1 MQSDSPLTVLKG
13 VGPALAKKLE
23 KLNLSRVDD
32 LLFLLPLRYEDRT
45 QIIKIGAL
53 AAGDRCL
60 VTGEVLL
67 AETVF
72 RGRRNLLVRIGDG
85 SGQLTLRFF
94 HFSRQQQAQFANGIH
109 VSCFGD
115 VRKGS
120 SGFEMIHP
128 EYRVLR
134 DDEGAHMSDS
144 LTPIYPATEGVQQ
157 GRLRN
162 LTNQALLKMA
172 SAPPPELLP
181 ESLTQKMGMP
191 SLAEAIAY
199 LHRPPPD
206 ADIKQMLL
214 GTHACQQRLAF
225 EELLAHYL
233 SLRNLRELAATKDAV
248 ALIDGSDDVNEFIA
262 DLPFQLTVAQR
273 RVVGDILSDLSEAH
287 PMMRLIQGDVG
298 SGKTVVAAIAC
309 VKAIACGVQAVIMAP
324 TSFVAH
330 YLSLRN
336 LRELAATKDAVA
348 LIDGSDDVNEFIADL
363 PFQLTV
369 AQRRVVGDILSD
381 LSEAHPMMRLIQG
394 DVGSGKTVVAAI
406 ACVKAIACGVQAVIM
421 APTEI
426 LAEQHWRSFADWFRA
441 LQIEPAWLSGSQRVA
456 ARRESL
462 AAIAD
467 GSAKLIVG
475 THALF
480 QEGVDFKQLGLLVI
494 DEQHRFGVHQRM
506 ALRDKGVTSGRHP
519 HQLVMTAT
527 PIPRTLAMA
536 AYADLDTSVI
546 DELPP
551 GRQPVSTV
559 AIPETRRSEVIERV
573 RSSCADGHQAYW
585 VCPLI
590 EESEVL
596 DYQAA
601 EASYQILTEAL
612 PDVRVGLVHG
622 RMRAAEK
629 DRGMKSFK
637 EGLVQLLVATTVIE
651 VGVDVPNASL
661 MIIENAERMGLS
673 QLHQLRGRVGRGAAL
688 SHCVL
693 LYKPPLGRIA
703 KQRLSVLR
711 DTNDGFIVAQR
722 DLELR
727 GPGEMLGTKQTGLP
741 DYRIANLARDAE
753 LMPQVQI
760 TAETLRKDNYDKAAA
775 IVRRWLGDAGRY
787 GKV

>member
-1 MQSDSPLTVLKG
+1 MRTTEHAAVTELQG
-13 VGPALAKKLE
+13 VGPALAE
-23 KLNLSRVDD
+23 KLSKLGVQRVED

-45 QIIKIGAL
+45 RLAKIGAL
-53 AAGDRCL
+53 VAGERTL
-60 VTGEVLL
+60 VTGAVLL
-67 AETVF
+67 SEVVY
-72 RGRRNLLVRIGDG
+72 RGRRNLLVRISDG

-94 HFSRQQQAQFANGIH
+94 HFSRQQQAQFAPDAR
-109 VSCFGD
+109 VSCFGE
-115 VRKGS
+115 VRRGS
-120 SGFEMIHP
+120 AGFEMIHP

-134 DDEGAHMSDS
+134 DAQNPVTTDA

-162 LTNQALLKMA
+162 LTDQALRLMEA
-172 SAPPPELLP
+172 APPAELLP
-181 ESLTQKMGMP
+181 SAITSKLGMP
-191 SLAEAIAY
+191 SLADAIRY

-206 ADIKQMLL
+206 ADVQVMLD
-214 GTHACQQRLAF
+214 GRHPCQQRLAF

-233 SLRNLRELAATKDAV
+233 SLRHLRQQAATDSAPALTAGDA
-248 ALIDGSDDVNEFIA
+248 AVNEFIA
-262 DLPFQLTVAQR
+262 GLPFTLTGAQQ
-273 RVVGDILSDLSEAH
+273 RVVAEILADLSAPH

-309 VKAIACGVQAVIMAP
+309 VRAIACGVQTA
-324 TSFVAH
+324 
-330 YLSLRN
+330 
-336 LRELAATKDAVA
+336 
-348 LIDGSDDVNEFIADL
+348 
-363 PFQLTV
+363 
-369 AQRRVVGDILSD
+369 
-381 LSEAHPMMRLIQG
+381 
-394 DVGSGKTVVAAI
+394 
-406 ACVKAIACGVQAVIM
+406 IM

-426 LAEQHWRSFADWFRA
+426 LAEQHWRSFSSWFEP
-441 LQIEPAWLSGSQRVA
+441 LGITPAWLTGSQRAA

-462 AAIAD
+462 QAIAD
-467 GSAKLIVG
+467 GSAQVVVG

-480 QEGVDFKQLGLLVI
+480 QEGVDFQQLALVII

-506 ALRDKGVTSGRHP
+506 ALRDKGVSSSGHP

-551 GRQPVSTV
+551 GRQPVSTIAV
-559 AIPETRRSEVIERV
+559 PESRRGDIVERV
-573 RSSCADGHQAYW
+573 RSACRDGRQAYW

-601 EASYQILTEAL
+601 EASYEMLTEAL
-612 PDVRVGLVHG
+612 PELRVGLVHG
-622 RMRAAEK
+622 RMRPAEK
-629 DRGMKSFK
+629 ERGMRAFK
-637 EGLVQLLVATTVIE
+637 EGLIQVLVATTVIE
-651 VGVDVPNASL
+651 VGVDVPNATL

-673 QLHQLRGRVGRGAAL
+673 QLHQLRGRVGRGAAQ

-693 LYKPPLGRIA
+693 LYKPPLGGVAR
-703 KQRLSVLR
+703 QRLAVLR
-711 DTNDGFIVAQR
+711 ETNDGFVVAQR

-727 GPGEMLGTKQTGLP
+727 GPGELLGTRQTGLP
-741 DYRIANLARDAE
+741 EYRIADLVRDAE
-753 LMPQVQI
+753 LMPQVQV
-760 TAETLRKDNYDKAAA
+760 TAETLQHNAPQTAAS

>member
-1 MQSDSPLTVLKG
+1 MLSDALTSLKG

-23 KLNLSRVDD
+23 KLGLQRVED

-45 QIIKIGAL
+45 QLVKIGAL
-53 AAGDRCL
+53 AAGTRCL
-60 VTGEVLL
+60 VSGEVLL
-67 AETVF
+67 AETAF
-72 RGRRNLLVRIGDG
+72 RGRRNLLVRISDG

-94 HFSRQQQAQFANGIH
+94 HFSRQQQAQFQSGVH
-109 VSCFGD
+109 VTCFGE
-115 VRKGS
+115 VRRGS
-120 SGFEMIHP
+120 AGFEMIHP
-128 EYRVLR
+128 EYRILR
-134 DDEGAHMSDS
+134 ESQDATMSDS

-162 LTNQALLKMA
+162 LTDQALRVMQDERPA
-172 SAPPPELLP
+172 ELLP
-181 ESLTQKMGMP
+181 TSLTEKLGMP
-191 SLAEAIAY
+191 SLADAIRY

-206 ADIKQMLL
+206 ADIGQMQA
-214 GTHACQQRLAF
+214 GKHPCQQRLAF

-233 SLRNLRELAATKDAV
+233 SLRSLRVLAETDDAF
-248 ALIDGSDDVNEFIA
+248 ALVDGSEQVNGFID
-262 DLPFQLTVAQR
+262 DLPFTLTAAQQ
-273 RVVGDILSDLSEAH
+273 RVVDEILGDLAQPH

-309 VKAIACGVQAVIMAP
+309 LKAISCGVQAA
-324 TSFVAH
+324 
-330 YLSLRN
+330 
-336 LRELAATKDAVA
+336 
-348 LIDGSDDVNEFIADL
+348 
-363 PFQLTV
+363 
-369 AQRRVVGDILSD
+369 
-381 LSEAHPMMRLIQG
+381 
-394 DVGSGKTVVAAI
+394 
-406 ACVKAIACGVQAVIM
+406 IM

-426 LAEQHWRSFADWFRA
+426 LAEQHWRNFSDWFRP
-441 LQIEPAWLSGSQRVA
+441 LGIEPAWLSGSQKAA
-456 ARRESL
+456 ARRTSL
-462 AAIAD
+462 ASIAD
-467 GSAKLIVG
+467 GTAQLVVG

-480 QEGVDFKQLGLLVI
+480 QEGVDFHRLALVVI

-506 ALRDKGVTSGRHP
+506 ALRDKGIGAEGHP

-551 GRQPVSTV
+551 GRQPVSTIAV
-559 AIPETRRSEVIERV
+559 PDSRRGEIVERV
-573 RSSCADGHQAYW
+573 RAACAAGQQAYW

-590 EESEVL
+590 EESEIL

-601 EASYQILTEAL
+601 EASYQMLAEAL
-612 PDVRVGLVHG
+612 PELRVGLVHG
-622 RMRAAEK
+622 RMRPAEK
-629 DRGMKSFK
+629 ERGMQAFK
-637 EGLVQLLVATTVIE
+637 EGLIQVLVATTVIE

-673 QLHQLRGRVGRGAAL
+673 QLHQLRGRVGRGAAQ

-703 KQRLSVLR
+703 KERLAVLR
-711 DTNDGFIVAQR
+711 DTNDGFVVAQR

-727 GPGEMLGTKQTGLP
+727 GPGELLGTRQTGLP
-741 DYRIANLARDAE
+741 DYRVADLVRDSE

-760 TAETLRKDNYDKAAA
+760 TAEAIRKSSAEQAAS